1 MHWLVPVIG
10 LVAIAAIVAV
20 WIMLSADRPAT
31 RQVRLLPVGADLGA
45 QSIAV
50 LPFTN
55 NTGVDSLDWLGPGL
69 ANMLTTGLVQLDAQT
84 VVGAQRLLD
93 LLRQAGHEET
103 ERIPEDLAL
112 NIAAGSGAHLL
123 AYSSFVKLGDDFRL
137 DVQLIDSGNGTV
149 VGAEHARGAN
159 LFILVDSVS
168 ARLSTRVL
176 GRTVMPTELT
186 PVTQLTTGSLS
197 AYREYQVGRVAEG
210 RFLYPTAL
218 EHFERAVE
226 LDSTFALAWLRLG
239 WRAVVAG
246 DLQGATTY
254 LQRAEKYSA
263 AASQKDHLWIQAGLA
278 QAARRTGEAV
288 GYLEELVAKYPDDK
302 EAQAAL
308 GIRYRWLGRDA
319 DDIRM
324 QEQVLRL
331 DPYNI
336 PALNELA
343 NQVALAGD
351 EARADSLSL
360 RYIELEPNQPN
371 PYDTRGEILET
382 FGRYEEA
389 RAMFREAVSLD
400 PTWWYSMARLV
411 RTYLKEGNPA
421 GGREALVPFRTAE
434 HQDLAWWARLLE
446 ADTYDAEGRYLDAL
460 ETARAAAEKASDLGR
475 DDLRLTALADAGQWA
490 IATGRYDEAEAIFR
504 ERYLLYPQRTNVL
517 LRILT
522 TFGMQEHFD
531 EMSRV
536 REGAGAN
543 IDAAPDFMRG
553 TAEGRVH
560 FADGLIAWYRDGNPE
575 ETVRL
580 FGEGRAAYGITT
592 MTNIFV
598 VEEILAL
605 IEVGQAKEALAILD
619 SRDERQRLWQ
629 VRHILAHT
637 TWYLRGRAHE
647 ALGEPEQALESY
659 QRLLDAAGD
668 GVREVVLFRD
678 TPERVERLRGE
689 S

>member
-55 NTGVDSLDWLGPGL
+55 NTGVDSLDWLGAGL
-69 ANMLTTGLVQLDAQT
+69 ANMLTTGLVQLDALT

-308 GIRYRWLGRDA
+308 GIR
-319 DDIRM
+319 
-324 QEQVLRL
+324 
-331 DPYNI
+331 
-336 PALNELA
+336 
-343 NQVALAGD
+343 
-351 EARADSLSL
+351 
-360 RYIELEPNQPN
+360 
-371 PYDTRGEILET
+371 
-382 FGRYEEA
+382 
-389 RAMFREAVSLD
+389 
-400 PTWWYSMARLV
+400 
-411 RTYLKEGNPA
+411 
-421 GGREALVPFRTAE
+421 
-434 HQDLAWWARLLE
+434 
-446 ADTYDAEGRYLDAL
+446 
-460 ETARAAAEKASDLGR
+460 
-475 DDLRLTALADAGQWA
+475 
-490 IATGRYDEAEAIFR
+490 
-504 ERYLLYPQRTNVL
+504 
-517 LRILT
+517 
-522 TFGMQEHFD
+522 
-531 EMSRV
+531 
-536 REGAGAN
+536 
-543 IDAAPDFMRG
+543 
-553 TAEGRVH
+553 
-560 FADGLIAWYRDGNPE
+560 
-575 ETVRL
+575 
-580 FGEGRAAYGITT
+580 
-592 MTNIFV
+592 
-598 VEEILAL
+598 
-605 IEVGQAKEALAILD
+605 
-619 SRDERQRLWQ
+619 
-629 VRHILAHT
+629 
-637 TWYLRGRAHE
+637 
-647 ALGEPEQALESY
+647 
-659 QRLLDAAGD
+659 
-668 GVREVVLFRD
+668 
-678 TPERVERLRGE
+678 
-689 S
+689 